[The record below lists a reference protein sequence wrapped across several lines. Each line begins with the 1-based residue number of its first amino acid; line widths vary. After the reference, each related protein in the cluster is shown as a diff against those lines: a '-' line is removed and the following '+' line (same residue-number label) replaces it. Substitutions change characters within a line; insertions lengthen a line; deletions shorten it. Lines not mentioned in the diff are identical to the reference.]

1 MPDALM
7 RQQAFCQAHHERYGE
22 QGGVKEG
29 ADMFCNLLAQICWLA
44 DRLSE
49 ARILVGH
56 DECSNC
62 PRYSFEECRKCW
74 LEAAAKAVREA
85 RSPA

>member
-1 MPDALM
+1 MDRIEQAKADFTDLM
-7 RQQAFCQAHHERYGE
+7 AQA
-22 QGGVKEG
+22 V
-29 ADMFCNLLAQICWLA
+29 WLA

-49 ARILVGH
+49 NRILVGH

-85 RSPA
+85 RHSS